1 MDFMSHQQRLRRV
14 RAWLV
19 VFTCGLVVA
28 GLTAFPLNY
37 ETRLVTDW
45 LNGPGAA
52 VARQFPAMAAWLRY
66 AHRGFSVSYSKYP
79 FLAYGTD
86 WLGFGHLMIA
96 VAFIGPIRDPVRNK
110 WVVQFGVIA
119 CVLVIPLAL
128 IFGPLRGIPAF
139 WTPIDCS
146 FGVLGLIPLLLAYR
160 HIRVLEREPGTAD
173 GTAQPEVAGAPNAA
187 AADQVG
193 LAADHAG
200 PAPG

>member
-1 MDFMSHQQRLRRV
+1 MDFMSRRQHLRRV

-37 ETRLVTDW
+37 ETRLITDW

-66 AHRGFSVSYSKYP
+66 AHQGFSVSYSKYP

-160 HIRVLEREPGTAD
+160 HIRVLEREPGTAT
-173 GTAQPEVAGAPNAA
+173 GTTQPEMAGASNAT

>member
-1 MDFMSHQQRLRRV
+1 MEYMSPRQRLRRV

-28 GLTAFPLNY
+28 GLTAFPLNF
-37 ETRLVTDW
+37 ETRLI
-45 LNGPGAA
+45 
-52 VARQFPAMAAWLRY
+52 
-66 AHRGFSVSYSKYP
+66 
-79 FLAYGTD
+79 TD

-110 WVVQFGVIA
+110 WVVQFGIIA

-146 FGVLGLIPLLLAYR
+146 FGVVGLIPLLLAYR
-160 HIRVLEREPGTAD
+160 HIRALEREPDAT
-173 GTAQPEVAGAPNAA
+173 AGAT
-187 AADQVG
+187 QRG
-193 LAADHAG
+193 LADHAG
-200 PAPG
+200 PARA

>member
-1 MDFMSHQQRLRRV
+1 MEYMSPRQRLRRV

-28 GLTAFPLNY
+28 GLTAFPLNF
-37 ETRLVTDW
+37 ETRLITDW
-45 LNGPGAA
+45 LNGQGAG

-66 AHRGFSVSYSKYP
+66 AHRGFSASYATYP
-79 FLAYGTD
+79 FLAHGTD

-96 VAFIGPIRDPVRNK
+96 VAFIGPIRDPARNK
-110 WVVQFGVIA
+110 WVVQFGIIA

-146 FGVLGLIPLLLAYR
+146 FGVVGLIPLLLAYR
-160 HIRVLEREPGTAD
+160 HIRALEREPDAT
-173 GTAQPEVAGAPNAA
+173 AGAT
-187 AADQVG
+187 QRG
-193 LAADHAG
+193 LADHAG
-200 PAPG
+200 PARA